1 MHEILTGVL
10 LAATSTTAKKSSSSS
25 SAILIVILVI
35 AAAGYF
41 FFIRP
46 QQQKQRAARADKTN
60 VQEGDEI
67 LTVGG
72 IVGRVVDVSGDRIT
86 IVSGEDDDAGDG
98 AEPTRLVVVKQA
110 VARKIE
116 PVEDAEPLA
125 EDDEPYEDEG
135 PEDAVASEEPGHN
148 GTHPDEGARHNE
160 GDAAEGEKST

>member
-1 MHEILTGVL
+1 VHETLTAVL

-46 QQQKQRAARADKTN
+46 QQQKQRAARAEKSN
-60 VQEGDEI
+60 VDVGDEI

-86 IVSGEDDDAGDG
+86 IVSGEEGDEAAPG
-98 AEPTRLVVVKQA
+98 SEPTRLIVVKQA

-116 PVEDAEPLA
+116 PAEAAMEDE
-125 EDDEPYEDEG
+125 EDDEPEYDEDVQ
-135 PEDAVASEEPGHN
+135 DRASEEPGRN
-148 GTHPDEGARHNE
+148 GTNPDEATRHNE